1 MKIKVEF
8 ELGEMDKMHQTML
21 DVAEEFDVDAP
32 DSLFVKRKVNLKSI
46 QIDQQIGAIDIDV
59 DSNFIIWCLDKLV
72 GLSKFIKPVWMFI
85 ERGIHELK
93 DWITPI
99 DNINEEDVQKELN
112 V

>member
-8 ELGEMDKMHQTML
+8 ELGEMDKIHQTML
-21 DVAEEFDVDAP
+21 NVADEFDADAP

-46 QIDQQIGAIDIDV
+46 QINQQIGIIDIDI
-59 DSNFIIWCLDKLV
+59 DSNFIIWSLDKLI

-85 ERGIHELK
+85 ERGVHELK

-99 DNINEEDVQKELN
+99 DNTNEEDIRKEFD

>member
-8 ELGEMDKMHQTML
+8 ELGEMDKIHQTML
-21 DVAEEFDVDAP
+21 DVAEEFDADAP

-46 QIDQQIGAIDIDV
+46 QIDQQIGAIDIDI
-59 DSNFIIWCLDKLV
+59 DSNFTIWCLDKLV

-99 DNINEEDVQKELN
+99 DNINEEDVQKEFN